1 LKTLLNQLTAG
12 QNQLQ
17 DAINGVIAKIG
28 SAGGKHPFA
37 PLVNGL
43 KQALQIGVNVQ
54 PNGARGTYS
63 SPLNATPDQATP
75 VVAGQT
81 IVRAIEI
88 DLGGGQGASLALAN
102 AAAGPS
108 SAPAPPPAPVT
119 SAAVKH
125 NHVVPTGIPAGQ
137 GPIGGGSPQL
147 PTMLLLIGLVLA
159 AAGGASGLVWKL
171 RPRRH

>member
-1 LKTLLNQLTAG
+1 M
-12 QNQLQ
+12 
-17 DAINGVIAKIG
+17 IAKIG

-54 PNGARGTYS
+54 PNGPRGTYA
-63 SPLNATPDQATP
+63 SPLKATPDQATP

-88 DLGGGQGASLALAN
+88 DFGGGQGASIALAN

-108 SAPAPPPAPVT
+108 SAAR
-119 SAAVKH
+119 AAAGTDDERRRQARPRH
-125 NHVVPTGIPAGQ
+125 PDRHPGGTG
-137 GPIGGGSPQL
+137 SDRWR
-147 PTMLLLIGLVLA
+147 LA
-159 AAGGASGLVWKL
+159 AAADCCCS
-171 RPRRH
+171 